1 MSKRKE
7 LTLDDFIQGFK
18 KRDLSILARAI
29 TYLESSRSDHKK
41 MANALLT
48 RLLKEGRTSIR
59 LGISGTPG
67 VGKSTFIEAFGK
79 KITARKKSVAVLAID
94 PSSEKTGG
102 SILGDKTRMNELAID
117 AMAFIRPSPS
127 GKTLGGVAS
136 RTREAL
142 LLCEAFGFDY
152 ILVETVGVGQS
163 EVAVSK
169 FVDFFMLL
177 MQPGGGDDLQGI
189 KRGILELANIV
200 VVNKADGELLN
211 KAKVARQDLKN
222 ALSILRHDDED
233 FASEVF
239 LTSSLEKTG
248 LDDILNYLESTH
260 QKLSQTGK
268 LEEKRKKQTKS
279 WFDQIVFGVL
289 QEDFLQNEIVQ
300 QELQQGL
307 KEVLDSKS
315 AIYDKALAVVQ
326 KYKESFHDEN

>member
-7 LTLDDFIQGFK
+7 LTLNDFIQGFK
-18 KRDLSILARAI
+18 KRDLSILSRAI
-29 TYLESSRSDHKK
+29 TYLESTRLDHKK
-41 MANALLT
+41 LANTLLT
-48 RLLKEGRTSIR
+48 HFLKEPPRSIR

-79 KITARKKSVAVLAID
+79 KITARKKTVAVLAID
-94 PSSEKTGG
+94 PTSEKTGG
-102 SILGDKTRMNELAID
+102 SILGDKTRMNELAVD
-117 AMAFIRPSPS
+117 PLAFIRPSPS

-152 ILVETVGVGQS
+152 IIVETVGVGQS

-211 KAKVARQDLKN
+211 KAKIAKQDLKN
-222 ALSILRHDDED
+222 ALSILRHEDED

-248 LDDILNYLESTH
+248 FDSIIDYLEKGHAQLTQS
-260 QKLSQTGK
+260 GK
-268 LEEKRKKQTKS
+268 LDEKRREQTKS
-279 WFDQIVFGVL
+279 WFEQLVFGIL
-289 QEDFLQNEIVQ
+289 RDDFLENQAVKK
-300 QELQQGL
+300 ELEKGL
-307 KEVLDSKS
+307 SEVLNSQNSIHERAK
-315 AIYDKALAVVQ
+315 AVVQ
-326 KYKESFHDEN
+326 KYKESLHEDS